1 MFTCRQPS
9 LGSLARPQFS
19 SSLQLE
25 AQLKKCT
32 EQTDAVVRAL
42 ASSVDKAVEWS
53 ASHQRVVTEAFAVLA
68 SLPAHAELAKIE
80 RVQKQACELC
90 KRLVAGIKRLGHKR
104 RLFEVYDERVGAL
117 LARLLV
123 QELYRPYRTCFPLAD
138 VLCIL
143 GELCLASPRTRA
155 WAVERSASHQL
166 AFLCEQES
174 ECPAVQKQAQIALCK
189 LLYVGV
195 DERYVFQ
202 SRFVDLLVDKTIEAP
217 HDVERTAWVLTVL
230 AAMQEKNER
239 ALEYIWRQSTVSRL
253 IADVLSSDP
262 CPENSSKIVCLL
274 RFPASKPELRMLL
287 ARSGVWEVLHAI
299 VGRADVN
306 NMTLERFAEVFQHF
320 AVCPVTG
327 PLLVGVE
334 AHHTLIAALKRV
346 RNTDVTTADKLLVC
360 AYNCC
365 KQNTAFGAKIA
376 GMGLLRT
383 MHDMSVRAG
392 LFTLSILLAR
402 YTGTCDG
409 QDMQHILAREVH
421 VLTGVLR
428 QDTVP
433 RSVISAEQEDMFTQE
448 WVRFV
453 HDARDQHIRALAPE
467 VVQEFAAAVHACS
480 KPGNICKGPA
490 LHLLARMLSC
500 RTDVRVGACDVR
512 TLAELEHPY
521 TRAAVCTGL
530 LALAGFLHDALHSG
544 AAAKSEAGGS
554 GSSGGAGI
562 QRQHSPAAG
571 TPDAGGG
578 FGSTRAKHLNSPAD
592 ASAENMAAVQE
603 VRVDGT
609 GTAASATL
617 TDKDSESECSTDN
630 VEPEWEEYDIGLTTH
645 DLEQMDEAFPK
656 NLEVI
661 GMLLWLYPVFYPARL
676 DRLCD
681 MFVAVFEGKRGQ
693 CLLAMD
699 VIDSLLPWHPEC
711 ALRLAFSCGLEQ
723 LWITVE
729 KRMPHC
735 GEQASVEYI
744 DTFAR
749 LCQRAKKTDQQH
761 VLDTLLELPFY
772 AMLITHLERTVAVRQ
787 LQLANALVALLHTV
801 LDVQANAG
809 AVLLLGGAA
818 LKLVRVRNALAAGA
832 GTGARLSAE
841 IGGLVPRIVPEEH
854 AAQLAGLA
862 EPREES
868 RKRKL
873 EEYVSTVGQ

>member
-9 LGSLARPQFS
+9 LGWLARPQFS
-19 SSLQLE
+19 SSLKLE

-32 EQTDAVVRAL
+32 EQTDAVVSAL
-42 ASSVDKAVEWS
+42 ESSVDKRIDWS
-53 ASHQRVVTEAFAVLA
+53 AEHQRVVTEAFAVLA

-90 KRLVAGIKRLGHKR
+90 KRLVAGINKLGPNK
-104 RLFEVYDERVGAL
+104 RLFEAYDERVGAL
-117 LARLLV
+117 LAKLLV
-123 QELYRPYRTCFPLAD
+123 EELHRPYRTCFRLAD
-138 VLCIL
+138 LLCIL

-166 AFLCEQES
+166 ACLCEQES
-174 ECPAVQKQAQIALCK
+174 ECPAVRKQAQIALCK
-189 LLYVGV
+189 LLYVSV
-195 DERYVFQ
+195 DGRYVFE

-253 IADVLSSDP
+253 ITDVLHSDP
-262 CPENSSKIVCLL
+262 CPDNSSKIVCLL

-299 VGRADVN
+299 VGLADVN

-334 AHHTLIAALKRV
+334 AHHTLIAALKRL

-383 MHDMSVRAG
+383 LHDMSVRAG

-402 YTGTCDG
+402 YAGTCDG

-421 VLTGVLR
+421 VLTDVLR
-428 QDTVP
+428 QDTVS
-433 RSVISAEQEDMFTQE
+433 RSVISAEQEDKFAQE

-467 VVQEFAAAVHACS
+467 LVQEFAAAVHACS
-480 KPGNICKGPA
+480 KPGNVCMGPA
-490 LHLLARMLSC
+490 LHLLARMLAF
-500 RTDVRVGACDVR
+500 RTDVRVRARDIR
-512 TLAELEHPY
+512 TLADQELPCAK
-521 TRAAVCTGL
+521 AAVCTGL
-530 LALAGFLHDALHSG
+530 LALAGALHDVLHSG
-544 AAAKSEAGGS
+544 AGAA
-554 GSSGGAGI
+554 
-562 QRQHSPAAG
+562 
-571 TPDAGGG
+571 PDAGGPG
-578 FGSTRAKHLNSPAD
+578 AKRQCLPVDAHAD
-592 ASAENMAAVQE
+592 KVDMVPG
-603 VRVDGT
+603 VRNNDAR
-609 GTAASATL
+609 TAAGATV
-617 TDKDSESECSTDN
+617 TDKDTESESSADDM
-630 VEPEWEEYDIGLTTH
+630 EPEFGAHDIGLTAN
-645 DLEQMDEAFPK
+645 DLEDMHEAFPK
-656 NLEVI
+656 NFEVI
-661 GMLLWLYPVFYPARL
+661 GMLLWLYPVFSPACL
-676 DRLCD
+676 DQLCG
-681 MFVAVFEGKRGQ
+681 VFLAEFKGKRSH

-699 VIDSLLPWHPEC
+699 VIDALLPENADC
-711 ALRLAFSCGLEQ
+711 ALKLARTCGLEQ
-723 LWITVE
+723 LWNTLE
-729 KRMPHC
+729 KRMAHC
-735 GEQASVEYI
+735 EEQASERLVS
-744 DTFAR
+744 TLAR
-749 LCQRAKKTDQQH
+749 ACLLAKTNDEQA
-761 VLDTLLELPFY
+761 VLGALLDLPFY
-772 AMLITHLERTVAVRQ
+772 AALIAHLERTVAVRQ
-787 LQLANALVALLHTV
+787 LELARALVALLHTV

-832 GTGARLSAE
+832 GTGGSLHEELARL
-841 IGGLVPRIVPEEH
+841 VQRVVPEQH
-854 AAQLAGLA
+854 AALVENFAH
-862 EPREES
+862 PRSERTL

-873 EEYVSTVGQ
+873 HESMEAESV

>member
-9 LGSLARPQFS
+9 LGSLVQPQFS

-32 EQTDAVVRAL
+32 EQTKAVVCAL
-42 ASSVDKAVEWS
+42 ASSMDKRIEWS
-53 ASHQRVVTEAFAVLA
+53 AEHQRVVTEAFAVLA

-80 RVQKQACELC
+80 RVQKQACVLC
-90 KRLVAGIKRLGHKR
+90 EHFIKGIKSLGHKR
-104 RLFEVYDERVGAL
+104 RLFEAYDERVGAL
-117 LARLLV
+117 LAQLLV

-138 VLCIL
+138 VLGIL
-143 GELCLASPRTRA
+143 GDLCLASPRTRA

-166 AFLCEQES
+166 ACLCEQES

-230 AAMQEKNER
+230 ATMQEKNAR
-239 ALEYIWRQSTVSRL
+239 ALEYIWQQSTVSRL
-253 IADVLSSDP
+253 IADVLSSDRS
-262 CPENSSKIVCLL
+262 PENASKIVCLL
-274 RFPASKPELRMLL
+274 RFPASKPELRLLL

-365 KQNTAFGAKIA
+365 TQNTAFGAKIA
-376 GMGLLRT
+376 AMGLLRT

-402 YTGTCDG
+402 YAGTCDG
-409 QDMQHILAREVH
+409 QDMEHILAREVH

-428 QDTVP
+428 LDTIP
-433 RSVISAEQEDMFTQE
+433 RSVVSAEQEDKFTQE

-453 HDARDQHIRALAPE
+453 HDARDRHIRALAAE
-467 VVQEFAAAVHACS
+467 VVQDFAAAVLASS
-480 KPGNICKGPA
+480 KPGNVCMGPA

-500 RTDVRVGACDVR
+500 RSDVRVRACDVQ
-512 TLAELEHPY
+512 TLVGQELPNAS
-521 TRAAVCTGL
+521 AAVCTGL
-530 LALAGFLHDALHSG
+530 LALAGALHHAQHSLSTPGGVDSG
-544 AAAKSEAGGS
+544 SASPRAKRQKARAEAG
-554 GSSGGAGI
+554 AGDVV
-562 QRQHSPAAG
+562 
-571 TPDAGGG
+571 T
-578 FGSTRAKHLNSPAD
+578 
-592 ASAENMAAVQE
+592 
-603 VRVDGT
+603 RVD
-609 GTAASATL
+609 ATVA
-617 TDKDSESECSTDN
+617 DKDTESEQSEDDMEAR
-630 VEPEWEEYDIGLTTH
+630 VGAQDVGLTTD
-645 DLEQMDEAFPK
+645 DLARIQHAFPAK
-656 NLEVI
+656 AEVL
-661 GMLLWLYPVFYPARL
+661 GKLLLLWPVFPPARL
-676 DRLCD
+676 DGLCD
-681 MFVAVFEGKRGQ
+681 AFLAAFEGRRSQ

-699 VIDSLLPWHPEC
+699 IVHALLARHPDC
-711 ALRLAFSCGLEQ
+711 ALKLVRTCGLEQ
-723 LWITVE
+723 LWNTVE
-729 KRMPHC
+729 QRMPHY
-735 GEQASVEYI
+735 GERASVKCVH
-744 DTFAR
+744 TFRRVCLLAR
-749 LCQRAKKTDQQH
+749 QKNEQD
-761 VLDTLLELPFY
+761 VLDTVLALPFY
-772 AMLITHLERTVAVRQ
+772 AALIAHLERTVAVHQ
-787 LQLANALVALLHTV
+787 VELARALVALLHTV

-832 GTGARLSAE
+832 GTGARLDAE
-841 IGGLVPRIVPEEH
+841 IGGLVQRIVPEEH
-854 AAQLAGLA
+854 AALVENFAHPQSEHA
-862 EPREES
+862 S

-873 EEYVSTVGQ
+873 DESMQAEGV

>member
-1 MFTCRQPS
+1 LLAGHFRAPVDTHARGMFTCRQPS

-19 SSLQLE
+19 SSLLLE

-32 EQTDAVVRAL
+32 EQTNAVVRAL
-42 ASSVDKAVEWS
+42 ASSVDKGIEWS
-53 ASHQRVVTEAFAVLA
+53 AEHQRVVTEAFAVLA

-90 KRLVAGIKRLGHKR
+90 KRLVAGIKGLGHKR
-104 RLFEVYDERVGAL
+104 RLFEAYDERVGAL
-117 LARLLV
+117 LAQLLV

-166 AFLCEQES
+166 ACLCEQES

-230 AAMQEKNER
+230 ATMQEKNER

-327 PLLVGVE
+327 PMLVGVE

-365 KQNTAFGAKIA
+365 LQNTAFGAKIA
-376 GMGLLRT
+376 AIGLLRT

-433 RSVISAEQEDMFTQE
+433 RSVISAEHEDKFTQE

-453 HDARDQHIRALAPE
+453 HDARDRHIRALAPE

-480 KPGNICKGPA
+480 KPGNVCMGPA
-490 LHLLARMLSC
+490 LHLLARMLAC
-500 RTDVRVGACDVR
+500 RTDVRVRACDVR
-512 TLAELEHPY
+512 RLAGQELAHAS
-521 TRAAVCTGL
+521 AAVCTGL
-530 LALAGFLHDALHSG
+530 LALAGALHHAQHSR
-544 AAAKSEAGGS
+544 AAPGGVGS
-554 GSSGGAGI
+554 GSASPRAKRQRSRAEAGAGDVV
-562 QRQHSPAAG
+562 PVK
-571 TPDAGGG
+571 DA
-578 FGSTRAKHLNSPAD
+578 
-592 ASAENMAAVQE
+592 
-603 VRVDGT
+603 RVDETSTVGLST
-609 GTAASATL
+609 V
-617 TDKDSESECSTDN
+617 TDKDTESEQSEDDMQAR
-630 VEPEWEEYDIGLTTH
+630 VGAHDIGLTTD
-645 DLEQMDEAFPK
+645 DLEHIQRAFPGK
-656 NLEVI
+656 AEVL
-661 GMLLWLYPVFYPARL
+661 GKLLLLWPSFPPARL
-676 DRLCD
+676 DGLCD
-681 MFVAVFEGKRGQ
+681 AFLAAFEGRRSQ

-699 VIDSLLPWHPEC
+699 IMHALLARHPDC
-711 ALRLAFSCGLEQ
+711 ALKLARTCGLEP
-723 LWITVE
+723 LWNTVE
-729 KRMPHC
+729 QHMPDC
-735 GEQASVEYI
+735 GERASVKCMH
-744 DTFAR
+744 TFRGVCLLAR
-749 LCQRAKKTDQQH
+749 QKNEQD
-761 VLDTLLELPFY
+761 VLGTVLTLPFY
-772 AMLITHLERTVAVRQ
+772 AALIAHLERTVAVRQ
-787 LQLANALVALLHTV
+787 FELARALVALLHTV

-832 GTGARLSAE
+832 GTGGGLHE
-841 IGGLVPRIVPEEH
+841 ELGGLVQRVVPEQH
-854 AAQLAGLA
+854 AALVENFAH
-862 EPREES
+862 PRSERTS

-873 EEYVSTVGQ
+873 HESMEAESV